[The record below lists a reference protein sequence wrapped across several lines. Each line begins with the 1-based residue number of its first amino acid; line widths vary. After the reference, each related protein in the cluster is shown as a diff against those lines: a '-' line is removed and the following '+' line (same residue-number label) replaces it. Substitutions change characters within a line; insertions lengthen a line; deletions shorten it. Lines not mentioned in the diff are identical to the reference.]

1 MKYIS
6 RIYKEVLL
14 IDDFSRDA
22 KLIDII
28 SKLIYCNNLHQDK
41 KLLAKINTLVAE
53 ISDDTADDLDVI
65 NYNIWL
71 KSKL

>member
-1 MKYIS
+1 
-6 RIYKEVLL
+6 LG
-14 IDDFSRDA
+14 DDFSRDA

-41 KLLAKINTLVAE
+41 KLLTQINNLIAE
-53 ISDDTADDLDVI
+53 ISDDTADDVDVI